1 MKKNLD
7 TKITTLKGEEVPV
20 NGEPATVRGIVVDA
34 LLAQM
39 PGENPDSKEKV
50 DRYKLA
56 VRLNDGGEQDLTP
69 EEIVLIKKLVGKNYG
84 PLVVGQVFALLDA

>member
-7 TKITTLKGEEVPV
+7 KKITTLKGEDVPV
-20 NGEPATVRGIVVDA
+20 NGEPSTVRQVVVDS

-39 PGENPDSKEKV
+39 PNENPAANEKV

-56 VRLNDGGEQDLTP
+56 VRLNDGGEQELSP